1 MMNAPISRRTVLR
14 GLGTAVALPV
24 LEAMLPR
31 SVWGS
36 VTPEKAKF
44 PRRMGFVY
52 VPNGI
57 NMQEWTP
64 KAEGADFELPSI
76 LQPLAPYQDN
86 LLVLSGLT
94 ADKARPN
101 GDGPGDHA
109 RAAAAFLTGCQPR
122 KTGGA
127 DIKVGVSVDQFAA
140 LRVGDQTR
148 LSSLEIG
155 IERFQQGDSFASGYA
170 CGYRPTLS
178 WRTPT
183 NPLPVEVD
191 PKLVFDRLFA
201 TNANDPDRIR
211 RNRLRTSVLDLVMED
226 ARSLESR
233 LGGAD
238 RQKLDE
244 YLSSVRDLELR
255 IV

>member
-1 MMNAPISRRTVLR
+1 MMNGRISRRTVLR
-14 GLGTAVALPV
+14 GLGAAVALPV

-57 NMQEWTP
+57 NMHEWTP
-64 KAEGADFELPSI
+64 AAEGADFVLPHT
-76 LQPLAPYQDN
+76 LEPLAPFKND

-109 RAAAAFLTGCQPR
+109 RAAGAFLTGCQPR

-140 LRVGDQTR
+140 YRIGDQTR

-155 IERFQQGDSFASGYA
+155 IEPGKQAGSCDSGYA
-170 CGYRPTLS
+170 CVYSHTL
-178 WRTPT
+178 
-183 NPLPVEVD
+183 
-191 PKLVFDRLFA
+191 A
-201 TNANDPDRIR
+201 
-211 RNRLRTSVLDLVMED
+211 
-226 ARSLESR
+226 
-233 LGGAD
+233 
-238 RQKLDE
+238 
-244 YLSSVRDLELR
+244 
-255 IV
+255 

>member
-1 MMNAPISRRTVLR
+1 
-14 GLGTAVALPV
+14 
-24 LEAMLPR
+24 
-31 SVWGS
+31 
-36 VTPEKAKF
+36 
-44 PRRMGFVY
+44 
-52 VPNGI
+52 

-64 KAEGADFELPSI
+64 AAEGADFALPYT
-76 LQPLAPYQDN
+76 LEPLAAFKNDM
-86 LLVLSGLT
+86 LVLTGLT

-140 LRVGDQTR
+140 YYIGDQTR

-155 IERFQQGDSFASGYA
+155 TERYQQVGSCDSGYA
-170 CGYRPTLS
+170 CVYSSTLS

-183 NPLPVEVD
+183 NPVPIEVD
-191 PKLVFDRLFA
+191 PKLVFDRLFS
-201 TNANDPDRIR
+201 NRPNDPDRLK
-211 RNRLRTSVLDLVMED
+211 RNRLRTSILGLGIED
-226 ARSLESR
+226 ARGLQNR

-244 YLSSVRDLELR
+244 YLSSVRELEQRIARSEKLPPVSPPEDADRPTGVPQNVQEHMRLMADLMVLAFQTDLTRVCTFMLAKE
-255 IV
+255 